1 MSIKQQILAY
11 LVDASG
17 KIYETLVI
25 LRKDAQADV
34 DAMNGTAHA
43 YTNGNLQWTLEAPQS
58 SQQLGLGDLS

>member
-11 LVDASG
+11 LVDKDG
-17 KIYETLVI
+17 KIHETLVI

-43 YTNGNLQWTLEAPQS
+43 YTDGELFWTL
-58 SQQLGLGDLS
+58 DLPREVA